1 MRFKRVMA
9 AVLGIAAMVT
19 VVAAAPSVAQGDKNS
34 LSGKG
39 LPRDRGAT
47 TLTTNGQSFLEINAA
62 NELVHWSRSG
72 ESYAKQVRGWGWSGT
87 RAITTLD
94 EQNFLEVKNDG
105 RLSKWSWNGTWYTE
119 VVIGWGWNNA
129 RLITGTS
136 LGQFIEVNNQGE
148 LAYWTIDGSNGLSKV
163 VRGWGWGATRSITGL
178 DPFLFIEVKGDANHS
193 VSYWVNEQSGLTEY
207 PSIGGSFSGVRLIAG
222 GDVDHFTVIGTN
234 GNLVEFAWV
243 EAGEESGYYGTVRG
257 WGWGGT
263 RLIG

>member
-1 MRFKRVMA
+1 MA

-19 VVAAAPSVAQGDKNS
+19 VVTAAPSVAQGDKNDS
-34 LSGKG
+34 ISAKG

-119 VVIGWGWNNA
+119 AVIGWGWNNA

-148 LAYWTIDGSNGLSKV
+148 LAYWTIDGSNGLSKI

-178 DPFLFIEVKGDANHS
+178 DPYLFLEIKGDAFNS
-193 VSYWVNEQSGLTEY
+193 VSYWVNGSTGLQEF
-207 PSIGGSFSGVRLIAG
+207 PSYGSDFRWVRLIAG
-222 GDVDHFTVIGTN
+222 GDSDHFTTIATDGT
-234 GNLVEFAWV
+234 LVEFAWISD
-243 EAGEESGYYGTVRG
+243 GDNSRYQGTARG